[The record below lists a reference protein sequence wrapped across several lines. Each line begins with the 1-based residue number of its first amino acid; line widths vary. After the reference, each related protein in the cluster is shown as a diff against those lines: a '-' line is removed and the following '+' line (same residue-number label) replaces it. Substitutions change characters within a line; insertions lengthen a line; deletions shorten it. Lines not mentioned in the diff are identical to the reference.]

1 MRVDFSDSITA
12 VYHFDT
18 RLSRRASLHFLYFS
32 PFGARVGGEEWIRK
46 NVPFYLWIY
55 SIIGQRFFS

>member
-1 MRVDFSDSITA
+1 MRMELLCFNYSGVS
-12 VYHFDT
+12 FDT
-18 RLSRRASLHFLYFS
+18 RLPRRASLRFLYFS

-55 SIIGQRFFS
+55 AIIGQRFFS